1 MQNTT
6 LLVEALKNL
15 TIREDEKD
23 TLLELVNAIQK
34 EQAISNF
41 KTNRLEKDRI
51 IAVNLLESS
60 VEDLNKQNLEIKA
73 KNTLLEQQT
82 QEIEAKNKILQQQQ
96 QQLKATTEQLRKN
109 LHSLEISYE
118 ELENFSFIASHDLKT
133 PLRSITSFAQLL
145 DKKYNHILDDDAR
158 NYLNFI
164 VQGVNKMNNTVND
177 LIDFAKLS
185 NKNAKFIDTDL
196 NEVIKNVLSNLE
208 QRIAETKAVILT
220 PKLPV
225 LHVYK
230 SGMTHLF
237 ENLLD
242 NALKFSKQNE
252 IPVIEIKAENVDDFW
267 QFSVHDNGLGLDESY
282 QKKAFQPFQRISNLE
297 RPGTGMGLAICKK
310 VVQIHGGN
318 IWYQSKIGEGSI
330 FNFTIEQKRLN

>member
-15 TIREDEKD
+15 TIREDEKN
-23 TLLELVNAIQK
+23 TLIELVAAIQK

-41 KTNRLEKDRI
+41 KTNRLEKDKI
-51 IAVNLLESS
+51 IATNLLESS

-73 KNTLLEQQT
+73 KNMLLEQQT

-96 QQLKATTEQLRKN
+96 QQLREHLR
-109 LHSLEISYE
+109 SLEISYE

-145 DKKYNHILDDDAR
+145 IKKHSCLLDEDAL
-158 NYLNFI
+158 NYLHFI
-164 VQGVNKMNNTVND
+164 IQGVDKINNTVND
-177 LIDFAKLS
+177 LIAFSKLN
-185 NKNAKFIDTDL
+185 NKDANFLDTNL
-196 NEVIKNVLSNLE
+196 NDIVKDVLSNLK
-208 QRIAETKAVILT
+208 QRISETKAVVLM
-220 PKLPV
+220 PELPV
-225 LHVYK
+225 LYVYK
-230 SGMTHLF
+230 NGMTHLF

-242 NALKFSKQNE
+242 NALKFSKE
-252 IPVIEIKAENVDDFW
+252 DETPIIEIKVKNEGNIW
-267 QFSVHDNGLGLDESY
+267 QFSVQDNGMGLDERY
-282 QKKAFQPFQRISNLE
+282 QKKAFLPFQRISNLE

-310 VVQIHGGN
+310 VAQIHGGN

-330 FNFTIEQKRLN
+330 FSFTIEQKSFN